1 MHVAALQRRRS
12 QSRVAAFPATR
23 YLSMFETKTAALSA
37 DGVVALSASSPLGAE
52 QLTVPDSDDDG
63 YPSREEIKG

>member
-1 MHVAALQRRRS
+1 
-12 QSRVAAFPATR
+12 
-23 YLSMFETKTAALSA
+23 MFETKTAALSA